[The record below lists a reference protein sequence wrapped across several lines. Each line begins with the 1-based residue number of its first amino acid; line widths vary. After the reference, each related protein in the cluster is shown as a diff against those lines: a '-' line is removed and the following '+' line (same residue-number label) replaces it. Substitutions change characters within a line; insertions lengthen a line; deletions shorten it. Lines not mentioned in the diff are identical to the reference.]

1 MEKVKEF
8 EEKEASELEKVKEFE
23 EKEASELE
31 KEKVEEKEASELE
44 KEKVEEIKKKL
55 KSGEIR
61 IGEITAIISQINE
74 MIERKRQKMREID
87 QQIQEEK
94 LIIEKLERDK
104 LKLKNEVRDLHVM
117 ISEIQDMIKAA
128 VLGFVTSEISGKPV
142 NVDPGRGYPGRGKG
156 FRVYVKT
163 TDAGIKSGLQSVDA
177 EFSSMAKAVYAL
189 KPSLIGKRTD
199 FKRKLEVWAKDGLI
213 ELQFL

>member
-1 MEKVKEF
+1 MVDMKTEIEQI
-8 EEKEASELEKVKEFE
+8 
-23 EKEASELE
+23 
-31 KEKVEEKEASELE
+31 EKVEEKETGGEIEEIETIKERVRSGQITIAELSDRIKIYSNRIKELSDRIKDIDQRIADYRERISWLE
-44 KEKVEEIKKKL
+44 KEKQVMREEI
-55 KSGEIR
+55 
-61 IGEITAIISQINE
+61 
-74 MIERKRQKMREID
+74 RELNIM
-87 QQIQEEK
+87 
-94 LIIEKLERDK
+94 
-104 LKLKNEVRDLHVM
+104 VG
-117 ISEIQDMIKAA
+117 EIQDAIKAA

-163 TDAGIKSGLQSVDA
+163 TELGVKSGLQNVNA

>member
-1 MEKVKEF
+1 MVDMKTEIEQI
-8 EEKEASELEKVKEFE
+8 
-23 EKEASELE
+23 
-31 KEKVEEKEASELE
+31 EKVEEKETGGEIEEIETIKERVRSGQITIAELSDRIKIYSNRIKELSDRIKDIDQRIADYRERISWLE
-44 KEKVEEIKKKL
+44 KEKQVMREEI
-55 KSGEIR
+55 
-61 IGEITAIISQINE
+61 
-74 MIERKRQKMREID
+74 RELNIM
-87 QQIQEEK
+87 
-94 LIIEKLERDK
+94 
-104 LKLKNEVRDLHVM
+104 VG
-117 ISEIQDMIKAA
+117 EIQDAIKAA